1 MEIVFDKLFRP
12 LVPLQNVFELFLAWL
27 QPERVI
33 PPIVTT
39 LSYLGIT
46 KKVWEFQDSDS
57 SRTQVLYEAAKPR
70 NIKLYHVFIF
80 NFPTTIFVAEKDG
93 RTMVYTHEPR
103 PAGPPSPS
111 LYWMDNKEIMLERFR
126 AAGIPVPKGRAVKS
140 EKEAIKAFEEIK
152 GKVIVKPIL
161 GSRSRHTF
169 IHIDTVQELVH
180 AFHIAQQISPWV
192 IVEQQLEGMVYRA
205 TVIGGKVVGVLRREP
220 PHVIGDG
227 TYTVKELIEQEN
239 KNPLRHGS
247 IFHTLVVGPEAHTE
261 LKRQQLTLDSIPSAG
276 QMVSLNQKV
285 SRGEGASNSD
295 VTDETHPDN
304 IQLFEKIGQVL
315 EDPLVGIDFIIPD
328 MTNSWQEQDC
338 GVIECNAMPFIDLH
352 HYPLTGKPRDAAGAL
367 WDLVF
372 PDKKTP

>member
-1 MEIVFDKLFRP
+1 
-12 LVPLQNVFELFLAWL
+12 
-27 QPERVI
+27 
-33 PPIVTT
+33 
-39 LSYLGIT
+39 
-46 KKVWEFQDSDS
+46 
-57 SRTQVLYEAAKPR
+57 VLYEAAKPR